1 MGDQLELVQPPDP
14 STAAWVHPW
23 ADVGARAEAGHSRE
37 QIIFSVATALAWIPI
52 CGCTLASY
60 QMPSGHVRVQTS
72 VSPKVFHGCWL
83 LIEAHSSSST
93 QVTLGLLR
101 SYTALFQNPVPTPI
115 PKASHPTE
123 SRPPCS
129 PQEAECGEGGGG
141 CCRPCRVCGPL
152 HSAPGAS
159 TLAISVYMGAD

>member
-101 SYTALFQNPVPTPI
+101 SYTPSFRIQSQPPFLRPPI
-115 PKASHPTE
+115 PQRAGPHAHLKRLNVVRE
-123 SRPPCS
+123 
-129 PQEAECGEGGGG
+129 EEGVAGPAG
-141 CCRPCRVCGPL
+141 CAA
-152 HSAPGAS
+152 HSTAH
-159 TLAISVYMGAD
+159 LAQAL